1 MNFIWRPSRHQPAP
15 PALPALSPPAGA
27 VKQLALSYV
36 EATLTVLQREAIPL
50 AAPVHGRPARGARFI
65 QIPIHL
71 DRRRVGPLS
80 MRKVLADSTLK
91 AIQAA
96 ARVDGVLAWQER
108 DRIVFQ
114 YQLDRSLWQFYHR
127 ADLPAPDGIGLAAGR
142 QLVRFSLEQASHTL
156 VAGMTR
162 SGKSVAVESILF
174 ALMAAYPRDR
184 LGLVVVDTNRTL
196 GTRKSG
202 LSVTEIGQLTNAAHL
217 LRPVAVTAEAAASAI
232 DFVYRLLLER
242 KAASSQGERGVVLV
256 IDELMDQ
263 AVVGDRDSGAYH
275 ESHLAKLSQIASL
288 GLKFNLFLVLGAQ
301 DPKIGN
307 LSGLLLRNIGR
318 RLVGRVADSI
328 ASRVLA
334 GREGIGCH
342 RLTDQGDFVQV
353 AGETVERFQ
362 VAEPTRA
369 DYDRLERAPT
379 EPVEEVEPAELQELD
394 DSLLAPPEPD
404 RGGNVEIPVD
414 PYTLALYFHDRQ
426 LSIAQAREHYHLSR
440 TVHTRHRDFARELA
454 AEIRRLAEGHSSR
467 SPHYLTQE
475 GEQQ

>member
-1 MNFIWRPSRHQPAP
+1 MNLIWRSFRHQPVPA
-15 PALPALSPPAGA
+15 ALPAPNSPAGPL
-27 VKQLALSYV
+27 KQLALAYV
-36 EATLTVLQREAIPL
+36 EATLAVLEREGIPL
-50 AAPVHGRPARGARFI
+50 AVPVHGRPARGARFI
-65 QIPIHL
+65 QVPLHL

-91 AIQAA
+91 AVQAA
-96 ARVDGVLAWQER
+96 ARLDGVIAWQER
-108 DRIVFQ
+108 DSIVFQ

-142 QLVRFSLEQASHTL
+142 HLVRFSLEQASHTL

-196 GTRKSG
+196 GSRKNG

-217 LRPVAVTAEAAASAI
+217 LRPVATTAQTAAAAI

-242 KAASSQGERGVVLV
+242 KASNRQGERGVVLV
-256 IDELMDQ
+256 IDELMDA
-263 AVVGDRDSGAYH
+263 AVVGDRDSRTYH
-275 ESHLAKLSQIASL
+275 EGHLAKLAQIASL

-307 LSGLLLRNIGR
+307 LSGLLLRNVGR
-318 RLVGRVADSI
+318 RLVGRVADSV

-342 RLTDQGDFVQV
+342 RLTDRGDFVQV

-379 EPVEEVEPAELQELD
+379 EPVEEVEPAGVQELD
-394 DSLLAPPEPD
+394 DDLLAPPEPD

-414 PYTLALYFHDRQ
+414 PYTLALYFHDRR
-426 LSIAQAREHYHLSR
+426 LSIAQARQRYHLSR

-454 AEIRRLAEGHSSR
+454 AEIRRLGQGEPSR
-467 SPHYLTQE
+467 SPYYLTQ